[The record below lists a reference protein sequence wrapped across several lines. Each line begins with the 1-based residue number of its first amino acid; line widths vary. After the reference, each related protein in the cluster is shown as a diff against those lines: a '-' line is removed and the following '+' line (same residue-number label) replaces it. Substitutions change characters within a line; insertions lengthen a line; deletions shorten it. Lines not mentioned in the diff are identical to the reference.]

1 VTDNHGASSGPPLPG
16 REGGAT
22 EPGLP
27 EASRVAPTPPPL
39 AVPGSAGAPFV
50 AVLPV
55 ADLPAGGMVRVS
67 HGDLDLLLASVP
79 TGILAV
85 DDRCPHMAAPLSL
98 GRLEGCVVDCPLHNG
113 RFDLCSGETVRMP
126 TTGGLDADGA
136 THLPWSPPG
145 SDPKPE
151 PASLKAEARRLTRV
165 RRLRHYPVRVVDGMI
180 EIAIPRP

>member
-1 VTDNHGASSGPPLPG
+1 MSDTQGGSSGPQVPG
-16 REGGAT
+16 RERGAA

-27 EASRVAPTPPPL
+27 QAPRVALTPPSL

-50 AVLPV
+50 AMLPV

-67 HGDLDLLLASVP
+67 RGDLDLLLASVP

-98 GRLEGCVVDCPLHNG
+98 GRLEGCIVDCPLHNG

-136 THLPWSPPG
+136 PHLPWSPPG
-145 SDPKPE
+145 SPPKPE
-151 PASLKAEARRLTRV
+151 PAGLKAEARRLTRV

-180 EIAIPRP
+180 EIAIPLP

>member
-1 VTDNHGASSGPPLPG
+1 MTDAHGASSRPPLPG
-16 REGGAT
+16 REDEVA

-27 EASRVAPTPPPL
+27 EAPRVALTPPSL

-50 AVLPV
+50 AVLRV

-67 HGDLDLLLASVP
+67 HGDLDVLLSCVP
-79 TGILAV
+79 AGILAV

-98 GRLEGCVVDCPLHNG
+98 GRLEGCIVDCPLHNG

-136 THLPWSPPG
+136 PHLPWSPPG
-145 SDPKPE
+145 SAPKPE
-151 PASLKAEARRLTRV
+151 PAGLKAEARRLTRV

-180 EIAIPRP
+180 EIAIPLP

>member
-1 VTDNHGASSGPPLPG
+1 MTDPDGATSGPTLPG
-16 REGGAT
+16 REGGAA

-27 EASRVAPTPPPL
+27 QAPRVALTPPSL

-50 AVLPV
+50 ALLPV
-55 ADLPAGGMVRVS
+55 ADLPPGGMVRVS

-98 GRLEGCVVDCPLHNG
+98 GRLEGSIVDCPLHNG
-113 RFDLCSGETVRMP
+113 QFALSSGETVRMP

-136 THLPWSPPG
+136 PHLPWSPPG
-145 SDPKPE
+145 SAPKPE
-151 PASLKAEARRLTRV
+151 PAGLKPQARRLTRV

-180 EIAIPRP
+180 EIAIPLP